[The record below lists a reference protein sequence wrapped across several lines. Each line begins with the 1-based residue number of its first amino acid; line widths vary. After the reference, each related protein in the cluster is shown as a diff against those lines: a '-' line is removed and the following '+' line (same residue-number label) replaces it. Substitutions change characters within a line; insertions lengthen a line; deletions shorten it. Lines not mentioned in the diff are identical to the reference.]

1 MKTFDDSKK
10 SGSPQPAP
18 EDPIKDLTSMEE
30 AEMYGNGPDAPAE
43 RLSNNAVKGGAWLL
57 GIVGVFAVALVV
69 ALLVGEHNGPLS
81 SRSEAR
87 QEMALSQPQQPLNPG
102 TLAPQTAYQFVAV
115 LIPSQ
120 GAGSGNVAAAQSKAS
135 AAASSVT
142 ASASATSDVDASRI
156 EREAREVI
164 HGDFG
169 DNPGRR
175 EKLGADYAA
184 VQARVNQILN

>member
-30 AEMYGNGPDAPAE
+30 AEMYGNGPDAPTE

-57 GIVGVFAVALVV
+57 GIVGVFAVALVI

-115 LIPSQ
+115 LIPSH
-120 GAGSGNVAAAQSKAS
+120 GAGAGNVAAAQPKTS

-142 ASASATSDVDASRI
+142 ASATSDADASRI